1 MVVRTLATHFS
12 VLNSEAAVFRSIAQ
26 KRKSCFRF
34 QPERSIEPLVIKD
47 ILESTM
53 VSISSLI

>member
-1 MVVRTLATHFS
+1 MVVRTFAARCS
-12 VLNSEAAVFRSIAQ
+12 VFRSEAVVFRSIAQ

-34 QPERSIEPLVIKD
+34 QPERCIEPLVMKD

-53 VSISSLI
+53 VSSSC